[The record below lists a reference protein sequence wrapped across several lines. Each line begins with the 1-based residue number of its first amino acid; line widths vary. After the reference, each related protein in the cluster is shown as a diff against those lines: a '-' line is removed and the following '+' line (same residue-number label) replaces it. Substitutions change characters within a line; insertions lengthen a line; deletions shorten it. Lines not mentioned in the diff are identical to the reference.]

1 MKKDLSLE
9 ELASIAKEAQAKY
22 DKAVHEAKKSSV
34 EQTIVATSTE
44 LGFEWKCEAP
54 SDLIIKHTNATI
66 DSAIETLQDNPLAQ
80 IQLVMG
86 IMETLQA
93 TAKAE
98 AKKL

>member
-22 DKAVHEAKKSSV
+22 DKAVHESKKSKH
-34 EQTIVATSTE
+34 TIVATSTKE
-44 LGFEWKCEAP
+44 GFTWECDAP
-54 SDLIIKHTNATI
+54 SDLVIKHTNATI
-66 DSAIETLQDNPLAQ
+66 DSAIETLQDSPLAQ